1 MGRGH
6 FFLWL
11 ISHRLGQR
19 IDPSLEV
26 IMPEDGEID
35 KTSWSALF
43 LSRIT
48 AYNRLYAIEVS
59 GYAKIVL
66 TAGAM
71 LVAFPDQRS

>member
-1 MGRGH
+1 
-6 FFLWL
+6 
-11 ISHRLGQR
+11 
-19 IDPSLEV
+19 
-26 IMPEDGEID
+26 MPEDGEID
-35 KTSWSALF
+35 KTSWSALL